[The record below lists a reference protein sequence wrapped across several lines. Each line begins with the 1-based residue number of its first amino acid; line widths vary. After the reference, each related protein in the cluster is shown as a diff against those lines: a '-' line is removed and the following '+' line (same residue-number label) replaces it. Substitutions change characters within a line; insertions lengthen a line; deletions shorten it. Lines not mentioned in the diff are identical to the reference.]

1 MLLNNLPGLSFSF
14 NTGAEVAAVPYGY
27 IYLLYGL
34 TIIPA
39 LAVTARRLQDVGKSS
54 WFFLITFIP
63 LVGSIWLLV
72 LLCTDSV
79 VGDNKYGP
87 NPKGPGSVDE
97 IDEIGDYLVKP
108 LS

>member
-1 MLLNNLPGLSFSF
+1 M
-14 NTGAEVAAVPYGY
+14 AAVTYGY

-39 LAVTARRLQDVGKSS
+39 LAVTARLLQDVGKSG

-79 VGDNKYGP
+79 VGGNKYGP
-87 NPKGPGSVDE
+87 NPKGPGSVNE
-97 IDEIGDYLVKP
+97 IDEIDDYLVKP